1 MVDLEW
7 GRAIYVILF
16 WSVLGMSQFHICD
29 WSKRDFAASAQVRS
43 NLFLLQKSDL
53 RSKKFLFLKYFFLYL
68 FGYAGSQLWHVKSSI
83 FIVTCKLLVVA
94 CGIQVPNQ
102 GLNTSPLCWEF
113 QALATKPPGK
123 SPKNVLCS
131 SPMGWDFF
139 SSHLSV
145 YCSYFWIYHMD
156 LGKQ

>member
-68 FGYAGSQLWHVKSSI
+68 V
-83 FIVTCKLLVVA
+83 
-94 CGIQVPNQ
+94 
-102 GLNTSPLCWEF
+102 
-113 QALATKPPGK
+113 LAT
-123 SPKNVLCS
+123 LCLCCFAQVS
-131 SPMGWDFF
+131 LAGVSQVTLHYCGCF
-139 SSHLSV
+139 SLQWLLLLQSTGDS
-145 YCSYFWIYHMD
+145 
-156 LGKQ
+156 